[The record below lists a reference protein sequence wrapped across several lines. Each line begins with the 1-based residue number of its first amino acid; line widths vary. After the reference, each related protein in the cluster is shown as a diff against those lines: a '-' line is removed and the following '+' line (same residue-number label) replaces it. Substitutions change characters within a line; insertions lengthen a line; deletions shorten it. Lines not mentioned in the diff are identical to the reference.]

1 MDRKHPRLDLIL
13 AALLF
18 STGGVFI
25 KALAGMTAWQRAGL
39 RSLVAVVFLLLVW
52 PQARR
57 GYSRKAVIF
66 SLFYAG
72 TLACF
77 VAANTY
83 TTSAN
88 AIFLQSTAP
97 LYVLLLSPLV
107 LGEKVQR
114 GDLLFMGALAV
125 GLALCF
131 GGELWWGGSH
141 VQATAPRPV
150 LGNVFG
156 LVSGILWACTIVGL
170 RWFGQRSGGATDAPD
185 SGGAGASVV
194 LGNLACFAVC
204 LLIGA
209 FTGEGIFHGV
219 TTFAPKTYAVLAFL
233 GVFQV
238 GLAYICI
245 TRGMARVPAMEA
257 SLLLLVEPTF
267 NPVWSFLV
275 LHERPGAWSLA
286 GGAVI
291 LGATALHAPAATR
304 RVLT

>member
-57 GYSRKAVIF
+57 GFSRKALIF

-107 LGEKVQR
+107 LGEKV
-114 GDLLFMGALAV
+114 
-125 GLALCF
+125 
-131 GGELWWGGSH
+131 
-141 VQATAPRPV
+141 
-150 LGNVFG
+150 
-156 LVSGILWACTIVGL
+156 
-170 RWFGQRSGGATDAPD
+170 
-185 SGGAGASVV
+185 
-194 LGNLACFAVC
+194 
-204 LLIGA
+204 
-209 FTGEGIFHGV
+209 
-219 TTFAPKTYAVLAFL
+219 
-233 GVFQV
+233 
-238 GLAYICI
+238 
-245 TRGMARVPAMEA
+245 
-257 SLLLLVEPTF
+257 
-267 NPVWSFLV
+267 
-275 LHERPGAWSLA
+275 
-286 GGAVI
+286 
-291 LGATALHAPAATR
+291 
-304 RVLT
+304 

>member
-1 MDRKHPRLDLIL
+1 
-13 AALLF
+13 
-18 STGGVFI
+18 
-25 KALAGMTAWQRAGL
+25 MTAWQRAGL

-57 GYSRKAVIF
+57 GYSRKALIF

-125 GLALCF
+125 GLVLCF
-131 GGELWWGGSH
+131 GGGYWWGGPH
-141 VQATAPRPV
+141 VQATAPRPL
-150 LGNVFG
+150 LGNAFG

-170 RWFGQRSGGATDAPD
+170 RWFGRRSDGAPGAKGEAQD
-185 SGGAGASVV
+185 SVGAGASVV

-209 FTGEGIFHGV
+209 FTGDGIFHGV
-219 TTFAPKTYAVLAFL
+219 TTLAPTSYAVLAFL

-238 GLAYICI
+238 GLAYVFI
-245 TRGMARVPAMEA
+245 TRGMSRVPAMEA

-267 NPVWSFLV
+267 NPIWSFLV
-275 LHERPGAWSLA
+275 LHERPGPWSLA

-291 LGATALHAPAATR
+291 LGATALHAPGATR
-304 RVLT
+304 RVLP

>member
-57 GYSRKAVIF
+57 GFSRKALIF

-131 GGELWWGGSH
+131 GGEFWWGGSH

-156 LVSGILWACTIVGL
+156 LVSGILWACTIIGL
-170 RWFGQRSGGATDAPD
+170 RWFGQRSGGATDARD

-194 LGNLACFAVC
+194 LGNVSCFAVC

-219 TTFAPKTYAVLAFL
+219 TTLAPKTYAVLVFL

-245 TRGMARVPAMEA
+245 TRGMSRVPAMEA

-267 NPVWSFLV
+267 NPLWSFLV

-291 LGATALHAPAATR
+291 LGATALHARSPRTA
-304 RVLT
+304 